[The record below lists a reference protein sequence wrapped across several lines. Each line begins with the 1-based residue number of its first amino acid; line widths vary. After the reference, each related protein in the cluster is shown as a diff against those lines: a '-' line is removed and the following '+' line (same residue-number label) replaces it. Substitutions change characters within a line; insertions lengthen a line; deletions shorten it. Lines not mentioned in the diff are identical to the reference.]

1 MSSRAQDGLIT
12 RIEKFPTPYAT
23 HLQIQSSIPKS
34 ISKNRQVF
42 EAIFNFLQSHPCYL
56 INWIKKDSA
65 FFDSPEDLQLL
76 LYAVF
81 GKREMKDN
89 QRVLN
94 ILMLIAKAMFDEEAR
109 VNNFKELCSVFRT
122 DSPFRTI
129 FKMIFEMQSANLGF
143 NKEIIARLLHKLQ
156 EVYDRIKE
164 ETELEFTETQAD
176 KMLQEVFLYI
186 LDVIRKRVDLLGG
199 MDLSKVTLSRD
210 QNHLTLQVLSLLDYV
225 YQKLAASARENLRSK
240 GVVDVE

>member
-1 MSSRAQDGLIT
+1 
-12 RIEKFPTPYAT
+12 
-23 HLQIQSSIPKS
+23 
-34 ISKNRQVF
+34 
-42 EAIFNFLQSHPCYL
+42 
-56 INWIKKDSA
+56 
-65 FFDSPEDLQLL
+65 
-76 LYAVF
+76 
-81 GKREMKDN
+81 MKDN

-109 VNNFKELCSVFRT
+109 INNFKELCSVFRT

-164 ETELEFTETQAD
+164 ETELEFNETQAD

-186 LDVIRKRVDLLGG
+186 IDVIRKRIDLLGG

-210 QNHLTLQVLSLLDYV
+210 QNHLTI
-225 YQKLAASARENLRSK
+225 
-240 GVVDVE
+240 